1 MLLQNGGPQ
10 GRPAVG
16 FVLKYSD
23 KSYGGFGMRFVI
35 VLVLGG
41 ALALSGCGSDD
52 DSEGS
57 AGSGGTAGTGGT
69 AGSSGAGGNGGA
81 GGMNGGEA
89 PVITMVAWA
98 PDGAC
103 TPGTS
108 SDFTV
113 TVTATDADSDAMDL
127 IYDGSVT
134 GCAGDI
140 DDATSTVTCPNA
152 APYGGTVV
160 VSDGDGTDSDPVNF
174 TIGVC
179 ETSSVTP

>member
-1 MLLQNGGPQ
+1 
-10 GRPAVG
+10 
-16 FVLKYSD
+16 
-23 KSYGGFGMRFVI
+23 MRFVI
-35 VLVLGG
+35 ALVLGG

-52 DSEGS
+52 ASEGS
-57 AGSGGTAGTGGT
+57 AGSA
-69 AGSSGAGGNGGA
+69 AGGRRTA
-81 GGMNGGEA
+81 ARARAEGGEA

-134 GCAGDI
+134 GCPGDI

-160 VSDGDGTDSDPVNF
+160 VSDGDGNDSDPVNF
-174 TIGVC
+174 TIRVC

>member
-1 MLLQNGGPQ
+1 
-10 GRPAVG
+10 
-16 FVLKYSD
+16 
-23 KSYGGFGMRFVI
+23 MRFVDCI
-35 VLVLGG
+35 GIRGSTRAQWLR
-41 ALALSGCGSDD
+41 SDD
-52 DSEGS
+52 DVNGT

-69 AGSSGAGGNGGA
+69 AGSSGAGGDGGA

-134 GCAGDI
+134 GCPGDI
-140 DDATSTVTCPNA
+140 DAATSTVTCPNA

-160 VSDGDGTDSDPVNF
+160 VSDGDGNDSEPVNF
-174 TIGVC
+174 TIDIC

>member
-1 MLLQNGGPQ
+1 
-10 GRPAVG
+10 
-16 FVLKYSD
+16 
-23 KSYGGFGMRFVI
+23 MRFVI
-35 VLVLGG
+35 ALVLGG

-52 DSEGS
+52 ASEGS
-57 AGSGGTAGTGGT
+57 AGS
-69 AGSSGAGGNGGA
+69 
-81 GGMNGGEA
+81 GGEA

-134 GCAGDI
+134 GCPGDI

-160 VSDGDGTDSDPVNF
+160 VSDGDGNDSDPVNF
-174 TIGVC
+174 TIRVC

>member
-1 MLLQNGGPQ
+1 
-10 GRPAVG
+10 
-16 FVLKYSD
+16 
-23 KSYGGFGMRFVI
+23 MRFVI
-35 VLVLGG
+35 ALVLGG

-69 AGSSGAGGNGGA
+69 AGSSGAGGDGGA

-134 GCAGDI
+134 GCPGDI
-140 DDATSTVTCPNA
+140 DAATSTVTCPNA

-160 VSDGDGTDSDPVNF
+160 VSDGDGNDSEPVNF
-174 TIGVC
+174 TIDIC

>member
-1 MLLQNGGPQ
+1 M
-10 GRPAVG
+10 
-16 FVLKYSD
+16 
-23 KSYGGFGMRFVI
+23 
-35 VLVLGG
+35 
-41 ALALSGCGSDD
+41 
-52 DSEGS
+52 
-57 AGSGGTAGTGGT
+57 
-69 AGSSGAGGNGGA
+69 
-81 GGMNGGEA
+81 
-89 PVITMVAWA
+89 ITMVAWA

-134 GCAGDI
+134 GCPGDI

-160 VSDGDGTDSDPVNF
+160 VSDGDGNDSDPVNF